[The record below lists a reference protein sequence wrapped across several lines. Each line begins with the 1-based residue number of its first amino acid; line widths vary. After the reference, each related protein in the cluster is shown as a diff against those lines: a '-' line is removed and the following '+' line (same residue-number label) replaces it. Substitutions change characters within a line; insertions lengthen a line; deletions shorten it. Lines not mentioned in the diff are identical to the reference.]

1 MLAGSSSI
9 AYSSTLVSSKTSAF
23 IQFLSGDFRR
33 HAKAFDGAEQFLHS
47 GARSAQVFLIALAGE
62 AHDQIHHFLP
72 ERNTLFRGAL
82 FSAIVNLVGQL
93 NRESFHFKHQ
103 CATATAIRM
112 EQL

>member
-1 MLAGSSSI
+1 
-9 AYSSTLVSSKTSAF
+9 
-23 IQFLSGDFRR
+23 
-33 HAKAFDGAEQFLHS
+33 
-47 GARSAQVFLIALAGE
+47 
-62 AHDQIHHFLP
+62 LP